1 MVVWGE
7 ERGLTFLSLPGRA
20 RHLLL
25 RSSPVLITCLLF
37 LWFFCVLLSGCK
49 SPFLL
54 CQPVTMPGAN
64 ARREL
69 SKREWTKWLR
79 STVRSSECL
88 LDGAGG
94 QRLT

>member
-20 RHLLL
+20 GRP
-25 RSSPVLITCLLF
+25 RSSPVLITCFLF
-37 LWFFCVLLSGCK
+37 LWFFSVLLPGCK

-54 CQPVTMPGAN
+54 RQPVTVSGAS
-64 ARREL
+64 AGRAL
-69 SKREWTKWLR
+69 SKCEWTQWLR
-79 STVRSSECL
+79 SGIRSSECL